1 MGNTIRRFDDSAL
14 PNRAGSEVSF
24 WAGGLLFGQDVSD
37 EIVDGKGYLSDCNLR
52 LVREFNQII
61 SPEESSGS
69 LCNGLSKV

>member
-1 MGNTIRRFDDSAL
+1 MGNTIRRFDDAAL

-24 WAGGLLFGQDVSD
+24 GQAGYFLGRMVSD